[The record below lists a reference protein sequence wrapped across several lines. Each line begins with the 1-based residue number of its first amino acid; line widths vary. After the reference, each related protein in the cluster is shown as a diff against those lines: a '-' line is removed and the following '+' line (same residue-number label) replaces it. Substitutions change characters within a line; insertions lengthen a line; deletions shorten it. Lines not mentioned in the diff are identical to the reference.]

1 LTAEAVHGYTTAMA
15 GAIGANGDG
24 DGREAPLDWAGWIKG
39 LGKQARRVREFL
51 GLSQEQVARV
61 AGVSQGAVSRFEGGR
76 GLATPL
82 LVVMKVN
89 AALRGAVSAM
99 TPNALSIDARRL
111 LELEEPLPGHED
123 GHAPPLAPDPSLEE
137 LVRIFHDVP
146 ERQRARLLAVMRA
159 AANAL
164 GGTRLQVS
172 GGGELPDADSADG

>member
-1 LTAEAVHGYTTAMA
+1 MGE
-15 GAIGANGDG
+15 NGDG
-24 DGREAPLDWAGWIKG
+24 TTAPLDWAGWIKG

-89 AALRGAVSAM
+89 AALRSAVSAM
-99 TPNALSIDARRL
+99 TPDVLSVDARRL
-111 LELEEPLPGHED
+111 LELEEPVPGQEN
-123 GHAPPLAPDPSLEE
+123 GHAPPISANPDLEE

-146 ERQRARLLAVMRA
+146 ERQRQRLLAVMRA

-164 GGTRLQVS
+164 GGPRPQQAARDK
-172 GGGELPDADSADG
+172 LPDAGSADG

>member
-1 LTAEAVHGYTTAMA
+1 MGWAVARDA
-15 GAIGANGDG
+15 DGA
-24 DGREAPLDWAGWIKG
+24 GREASLDWAGWIKS
-39 LGKQARRVREFL
+39 LGRQARRVREFL

-89 AALRGAVSAM
+89 GALRSAVSAM
-99 TPNALSIDARRL
+99 TPEALSIDARRL
-111 LELEEPLPGHED
+111 LELEEPVPGGEN
-123 GHAPPLAPDPSLEE
+123 GAEPPIARDPELEE

-146 ERQRARLLAVMRA
+146 ERQRQRLLAVMRA

-164 GGTRLQVS
+164 GASPLTRSAPAKPPAV
-172 GGGELPDADSADG
+172 GSADG

>member
-1 LTAEAVHGYTTAMA
+1 MA
-15 GAIGANGDG
+15 GDG
-24 DGREAPLDWAGWIKG
+24 DGEVREAPLDWAGWIRS

-89 AALRGAVSAM
+89 AALRSAVSTM
-99 TPNALSIDARRL
+99 TPDALTVDAQRL
-111 LELEEPLPGHED
+111 LEIEETLPGRED
-123 GHAPPLAPDPSLEE
+123 GDGPSIARDPHLEE

-146 ERQRARLLAVMRA
+146 ERQRQRLLAVMRA

-164 GGTRLQVS
+164 GASRLAPS
-172 GGGELPDADSADG
+172 ARDKLPDADSADG